1 MSFPRYPAYKDSG
14 VEWLGKVPEH
24 WEVKRLRHAATLNP
38 SKQETAHLDRATEVS
53 FLPMEAIGDDGSL
66 NLERTRPIGDVET
79 GYTYFREGDV
89 TLAKITPCFENG
101 KGGIMR
107 GLVGGVGFGTT
118 ELIVARPAVKSIS
131 SAYLD
136 RVFTSRPFRQ
146 LGEAA
151 MYGAGGQKRVPD
163 DFVRDFA
170 IGLPP
175 LDEQRAIAT
184 FLDRETAK
192 IDALVAEQE
201 KLIELLKEKRQAVIS
216 HAVTKGLDPSVP
228 MKDSGVEWLGEVP
241 AHWSVLRLRYAAKLN
256 PSKQEIANQ
265 DRATEVSFIP
275 MEAIEEDG
283 SLNLDRA
290 RSIGE
295 VETGYTYFRD
305 GDVAIAKITPCFEN
319 GKGAVMVGL
328 TKGIGFGTTELIIV
342 RPIEELVSSGYLDRM
357 FRSHP
362 FRQLGEAAMYG
373 AGGQKR
379 VPDDFVRNFAIGIP
393 PRAEQTTIS
402 AFLHNE
408 AAKLDGLVEK
418 ARLTIDLLQERRS
431 ALISAAVTGQIDV
444 RGLADRMT
452 TPDSIAA
459 HADSTPTQGRFDSES
474 AEHAA

>member
-1 MSFPRYPAYKDSG
+1 M
-14 VEWLGKVPEH
+14 
-24 WEVKRLRHAATLNP
+24 
-38 SKQETAHLDRATEVS
+38 
-53 FLPMEAIGDDGSL
+53 
-66 NLERTRPIGDVET
+66 
-79 GYTYFREGDV
+79 
-89 TLAKITPCFENG
+89 
-101 KGGIMR
+101 
-107 GLVGGVGFGTT
+107 
-118 ELIVARPAVKSIS
+118 
-131 SAYLD
+131 
-136 RVFTSRPFRQ
+136 
-146 LGEAA
+146 
-151 MYGAGGQKRVPD
+151 
-163 DFVRDFA
+163 
-170 IGLPP
+170 
-175 LDEQRAIAT
+175 
-184 FLDRETAK
+184 
-192 IDALVAEQE
+192 
-201 KLIELLKEKRQAVIS
+201 
-216 HAVTKGLDPSVP
+216 
-228 MKDSGVEWLGEVP
+228 EWLGEVP

-444 RGLADRMT
+444 RGLADQKD
-452 TPDSIAA
+452 TPDLIAA
-459 HADSTPTQGRFDSES
+459 RADSTPTQGRFGSES
-474 AEHAA
+474 ATQAA